1 MVSHCGFNRLS
12 VGHLYMPS
20 LGKCPFRFS
29 VHFLNQVACFPDVKF
44 NVVLTH
50 CIYCVSV
57 FIMFS
62 CLTLF
67 NPFDNSPPGSSVHG
81 ILQARILEWIAIL
94 FFRGSSQPRDE
105 TWVSCIASRFF
116 TIWAIREAQML
127 YTSPL
132 SDSEVTQSCLTLCD
146 PMDCSPPASS
156 VHEIFQ
162 ARVLEGVATSFS
174 RGLDIPDPGI
184 EPRSPAL

>member
-1 MVSHCGFNRLS
+1 MHEGSLFSISSSTLICCLFDSSHSDKCEMVSHCGFNRLS

-20 LGKCPFRFS
+20 LGKGLFRFS
-29 VHFLNQVACFPDVKF
+29 VHFLNQVACFLHVKF

-116 TIWAIREAQML
+116 TI
-127 YTSPL
+127 
-132 SDSEVTQSCLTLCD
+132 
-146 PMDCSPPASS
+146 
-156 VHEIFQ
+156 
-162 ARVLEGVATSFS
+162 
-174 RGLDIPDPGI
+174 
-184 EPRSPAL
+184 